1 MMAILLSVRLL
12 AAGELEIQEYRVGLM
27 DLNSGRVVNVVT
39 TDKRFFE
46 HRRGSCVV
54 ARPLHDGRVYYG
66 GDCNAR

>member
-27 DLNSGRVVNVVT
+27 DLNSGRVINAVT

-46 HRRGSCVV
+46 HKRGSCIV
-54 ARPLHDGRVYYG
+54 ARPLPDNRVYYAG
-66 GDCNAR
+66 GC